1 METSLYEISFKDGRV
16 YRIFCANRKQNKDI
30 LRFLSSP
37 KALKEV
43 KRKGAMVITK
53 GIHTMTQFSKIMEI
67 Q

>member
-16 YRIFCANRKQNKDI
+16 YRVFCANRKQNKDI
-30 LRFLSSP
+30 LRFLCSP

-43 KRKGAMVITK
+43 KRKGAMVLTN
-53 GIHTMTQFSKIMEI
+53 GIHTMTEFTKIM